1 MTGAGVQGGD
11 APDGE
16 DLPDGGIAVRVSDV
30 SLFFGSRP
38 ALADVNLTIR
48 AGELLAVV
56 GENGAGK
63 STLVGCLGGVLAPH
77 RGRIAI
83 HGRDPASA
91 SRNGDLAVVWQD
103 MALCDNLSVTGNLF
117 LGSEIGRVF
126 LSRRKMN
133 RQVRDHLARVGLGPE
148 HLRRRIGELSGGERQ
163 AVAIARAL
171 MVRPRVLVLDEPTS
185 ALGVQETHRI
195 ERLLRDLRR
204 DGLAIILVSH
214 RTEQVFGLADRVVAL
229 RHGRV
234 VGDLSTV
241 EAHVDDIVALMSG
254 LDVDSAARRHLA
266 QLSGLVDQ
274 LAEVEPSASL
284 PIIVTALSTA
294 MGNQQLCLHLMS
306 PDAPGELVLRAWVGA
321 AESDLAELRQVPVG
335 RQGGS
340 IGEAVASRLPIV
352 AGDLRHRAAP
362 GPVSMWSVPIQ
373 GAGEVYGVLSGLA
386 EVPGRPQQD
395 QIRLASVYAS
405 LAATAIERER
415 LLNDFTRRNRV
426 LESLRGVLAALA
438 GPGTL
443 PSSLATALGALVRGL
458 GARSA
463 ALVERTDPDRITIQ
477 ATSTTDPRR
486 DAQSV
491 VRVLTRPRGEPSP
504 GSDPNG
510 SSVDVLP
517 FDISGRDFVLGVEWA
532 RPGERTADTEELLV
546 NAVRSLRLAVQ
557 RDLTHAAQAEAELL
571 RRIRDLQNDF
581 IRRLSHELRTPLT
594 AITGYATTL
603 RATDVTWDA
612 ESERR
617 FLDAIVSVS
626 QRMSRLVEDLLDTAA
641 ISSGNM
647 TLHEDWCD
655 MCTVLRAATAAVPDR
670 GQQVVI
676 NTRPLVP
683 LWGDHDRLEQVLVNL
698 LDNAVTH
705 GGSHI
710 TVEARTDDDQMVIE
724 VADDG
729 PGIPAELRD
738 DAFLA
743 YIRGDTAQP
752 GAGLGLAICKAIVEA
767 HQGDLRI
774 LEVDGGAKVRV
785 SLPLR
790 AEPEGVR

>member
-1 MTGAGVQGGD
+1 MERGVAGGG

-16 DLPDGGIAVRVSDV
+16 IAVEISDV
-30 SLFFGSRP
+30 SLSFGSR
-38 ALADVNLTIR
+38 LVLQNVNLTVR
-48 AGELLAVV
+48 RGELVAIV

-63 STLVGCLGGVLAPH
+63 STIVGCLSGVLAPH
-77 RGRIAI
+77 RGRVVIN
-83 HGRDPASA
+83 GRDPASA
-91 SRNGDLAVVWQD
+91 FRNGDLAVVWQD
-103 MALCDNLSVTGNLF
+103 LALCDNLSVTGNLF

-126 LSRRKMN
+126 LSRRRMD
-133 RQVRDHLARVGLGPE
+133 RQVRDDLARVGLGPE
-148 HLRRRIGELSGGERQ
+148 HLRRRIGEMSGGERQ

-204 DGLAIILVSH
+204 DGLAVILVSH
-214 RTEQVFGLADRVVAL
+214 RIEQVFSLADRVFAL
-229 RHGRV
+229 RHGRM
-234 VGDLSTV
+234 VGNLSTV
-241 EAHVDDIVALMSG
+241 ESHVDDIVALMSG
-254 LDVDSAARRHLA
+254 LDVDSVARRHLS
-266 QLSGLVDQ
+266 QLSSLVDQ

-294 MGNQQLCLHLMS
+294 MGNQKLCVHLMS
-306 PDAPGELVLRAWVGA
+306 PETPGELVLRAWVGA
-321 AESDLAELRQVPVG
+321 TEAELVELRRVPVG
-335 RQGGS
+335 RLGGS
-340 IGEAVASRLPIV
+340 IGEAVASRLPVV
-352 AGDLRHRAAP
+352 AEDLRRGAVP
-362 GPVSMWSVPIQ
+362 GPASMWSVPIQ
-373 GAGEVYGVLSGLA
+373 GAGEVHGVLSGLA
-386 EVPGRPQQD
+386 DVPGRPQLD

-443 PSSLATALGALVRGL
+443 PSSMATALEALTRGV

-463 ALVERTDPDRITIQ
+463 ALVERAGSDRTTTH
-477 ATSTTDPRR
+477 ATSTVDPRDNAR
-486 DAQSV
+486 SV
-491 VRVLTRPRGEPSP
+491 VEVLINHRGEPPPVGDETGSP
-504 GSDPNG
+504 IA
-510 SSVDVLP
+510 VFP
-517 FDISGRDFVLGVEWA
+517 FDVGGRDFVLGVEWA
-532 RPGERTADTEELLV
+532 QLSERGVDTEELLV

-557 RDLTHAAQAEAELL
+557 RDLAQTAQAEAELL

-581 IRRLSHELRTPLT
+581 IHRLSHELRTPLT

-603 RATDVTWDA
+603 KATDVTWDT
-612 ESERR
+612 ESQRR

-655 MCTVLRAATAAVPDR
+655 MGTVLRAAVDAVPDR
-670 GQQVVI
+670 GQKVDI
-676 NTRPLVP
+676 SAGGLAP
-683 LWGDHDRLEQVLVNL
+683 LWGDHDRLEQLLVNL
-698 LDNAVTH
+698 LDNAMTH
-705 GGSHI
+705 GGPHI
-710 TVEARTDDDQMVIE
+710 TVEAWVDDGSMIIQVT
-724 VADDG
+724 DDG

-738 DAFLA
+738 GAFLA
-743 YIRGDTAQP
+743 YVRGNTAQP

-774 LEVDGGAKVRV
+774 LDVDRGAKVRAT
-785 SLPLR
+785 LPLR
-790 AEPEGVR
+790 AEPEGLP